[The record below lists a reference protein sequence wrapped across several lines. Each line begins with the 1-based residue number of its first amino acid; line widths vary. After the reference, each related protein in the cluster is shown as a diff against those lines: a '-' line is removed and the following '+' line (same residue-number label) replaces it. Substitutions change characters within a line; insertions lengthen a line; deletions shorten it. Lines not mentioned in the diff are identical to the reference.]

1 MWQIDPRGGTLCPDA
16 SSDLR
21 VRVDAFGGTDPITM
35 SAGGLSIEVHPVQ
48 TAVLPSLDEHFVRDD
63 QWHANLPQ
71 STTRFGIRLAFD
83 QIPLNDHVVA
93 LECRLS
99 VQTDL
104 LDSHPELDLRLC
116 GGTPTMV
123 SPDDD
128 VPPVATVIG
137 SNDFFAAVL
146 LSSNDAPHTKLLS
159 TDPPSLRLFG
169 DFLEKGVIRRA
180 RPWIIFGRFT
190 GDDLKTWQQ
199 QLSDSPVP
207 LTA

>member
-1 MWQIDPRGGTLCPDA
+1 MWQIDPRGGTLRPDA
-16 SSDLR
+16 SSDLH
-21 VRVDAFGGTDPITM
+21 VRVDASGGLEPITM
-35 SAGGLSIEVHPVQ
+35 SLGGMSVEVHPVG
-48 TAVLPSLDEHFVRDD
+48 TATLPSLDEHFVRDD

-83 QIPLNDHVVA
+83 QIPLGEQVVA

-116 GGTPTMV
+116 GGTPTEV
-123 SPDDD
+123 SPRDD
-128 VPPVATVIG
+128 VPPVATAIG
-137 SNDFFAAVL
+137 VGDIGAAVL
-146 LSSNDAPHTKLLS
+146 LSSSDAPHTQLLS
-159 TDPPSLRLFG
+159 KDPPSLRLFG

-180 RPWIIFGRFT
+180 RPWIVFGKFT
-190 GDDLKTWQQ
+190 VEDLKTWQQ
-199 QLSDSPVP
+199 QLSESPVP